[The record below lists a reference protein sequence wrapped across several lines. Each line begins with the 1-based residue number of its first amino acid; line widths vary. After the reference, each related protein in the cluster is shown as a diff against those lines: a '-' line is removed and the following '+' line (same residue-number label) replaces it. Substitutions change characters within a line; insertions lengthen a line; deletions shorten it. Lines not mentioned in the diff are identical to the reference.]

1 MTNNSFELAG
11 IRKTETVI
19 SKSKK
24 KWYEGKPV
32 VSAVILILI
41 ILGCLGAELIMT
53 KDPAYMDLLNYNKAP
68 NAEFLFGTDTM
79 GRDIFSMIW
88 YGGRISI
95 LIGGLATV
103 ISTFIAVVVGA
114 FSGVAPAWLD
124 EMIMRFTEVFL
135 SIPTLLLIILLQAIL
150 GNANILSLSFVIG
163 VTSWTSIAKVVRTEV
178 RQIRNSEYI
187 IAAKCMGAGFFR
199 VLWKHLVRNFF
210 SSIMFMFA
218 DDTAY
223 QYLKENNVDLFAER
237 SEFDGEHGVMAYNRT
252 LQRPG
257 KANQIRP
264 MEEWI
269 VAVGKH
275 PGIIAGSDWVRVQAM
290 LDVNKSKSYRR
301 PRSNVALLSGL
312 LRCGECGDYMRPK
325 LTNRRTADGELIYT
339 YMCSSKERSHGTVCS
354 MKNCNGNTLDA
365 KIIEEIRKLSAD
377 KETLTRLLAQTKKVI
392 SGSKEGYDAEL
403 ALLREKHAETEER
416 IKRLVESL
424 SVASDT
430 SAKYVMEQIDE
441 LHRESETQ
449 QARLSEL
456 EALTEQSRMLHQEF
470 AFHQEMIESFASAV
484 DSATLEEKR
493 RLLRTIVKKVVWD
506 GKNAYV
512 YLIAVDGEAD
522 FPPVEQPMYPLGED
536 SE

>member
-187 IAAKCMGAGFFR
+187 IQTSSHRSC
-199 VLWKHLVRNFF
+199 LW
-210 SSIMFMFA
+210 
-218 DDTAY
+218 
-223 QYLKENNVDLFAER
+223 
-237 SEFDGEHGVMAYNRT
+237 
-252 LQRPG
+252 
-257 KANQIRP
+257 
-264 MEEWI
+264 
-269 VAVGKH
+269 
-275 PGIIAGSDWVRVQAM
+275 
-290 LDVNKSKSYRR
+290 
-301 PRSNVALLSGL
+301 
-312 LRCGECGDYMRPK
+312 
-325 LTNRRTADGELIYT
+325 
-339 YMCSSKERSHGTVCS
+339 
-354 MKNCNGNTLDA
+354 
-365 KIIEEIRKLSAD
+365 
-377 KETLTRLLAQTKKVI
+377 
-392 SGSKEGYDAEL
+392 
-403 ALLREKHAETEER
+403 
-416 IKRLVESL
+416 
-424 SVASDT
+424 
-430 SAKYVMEQIDE
+430 
-441 LHRESETQ
+441 
-449 QARLSEL
+449 
-456 EALTEQSRMLHQEF
+456 
-470 AFHQEMIESFASAV
+470 
-484 DSATLEEKR
+484 
-493 RLLRTIVKKVVWD
+493 
-506 GKNAYV
+506 
-512 YLIAVDGEAD
+512 
-522 FPPVEQPMYPLGED
+522 
-536 SE
+536 